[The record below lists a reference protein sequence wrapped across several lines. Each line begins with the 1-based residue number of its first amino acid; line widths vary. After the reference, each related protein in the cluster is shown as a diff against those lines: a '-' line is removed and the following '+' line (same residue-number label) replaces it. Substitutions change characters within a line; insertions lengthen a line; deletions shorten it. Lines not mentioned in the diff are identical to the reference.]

1 MASAMLYLALS
12 ACATTAVGVFAAPDD
27 GWNSWFEWDGDEGSC
42 SGGARSGVFVGGAVG
57 VGSEVRGSCRDT
69 HRCPVDDDGSSRR
82 ARCDR

>member
-27 GWNSWFEWDGDEGSC
+27 GWDSWFEWDGDDGSC

-57 VGSEVRGSCRDT
+57 VGSEVRGACRQAT
-69 HRCPVDDDGSSRR
+69 RCSHETSEEESR
-82 ARCDR
+82 ARCER